1 MVYLVQSKSFIILTK
16 LIWTPLIQGGLLYLF
31 YNGQFVHE
39 IVKYAMT
46 HIHSLYL

>member
-1 MVYLVQSKSFIILTK
+1 MVRLVQSKSFTLLTK
-16 LIWTPLIQGGLLYLF
+16 LIWKPLIQGGFLYIY